1 MGLEEGQGP
10 VIIQKKKKSH
20 GGHHGGAWKVAY
32 ADFVT
37 AMMALFIV
45 LWILGQSEE
54 VKQSVSSYFKDP
66 VGFSSKKGKFI
77 LDGKGP
83 SPVSMN
89 LQSEMSAKELEKEKL
104 TRMGQALYNEMAQ
117 SPEFKDLINQVKI
130 EFVDEG
136 MRIEIMESFNDIF
149 FEIGTAE
156 LKPKALSIIQ
166 KIGAEIA
173 KLPNK
178 IVIEGHT
185 DSRPYSGNGV
195 GYTNFELSA
204 ERANSARRA
213 LTAAGVKQDQIDEV
227 RGYADKR
234 LRNKENPLD
243 VTNRRI
249 SIIVKYSGK

>member
-1 MGLEEGQGP
+1 MALDEGQGP
-10 VIIQKKKKSH
+10 IIIQKKKKAH
-20 GGHHGGAWKVAY
+20 GDHHGGAWKVAY

-45 LWILGQSEE
+45 LWILGQSEK

-83 SPVSMN
+83 SPVN
-89 LQSEMSAKELEKEKL
+89 VKLQAEMASKEMEKQRLDQMGQTIVNEMS
-104 TRMGQALYNEMAQ
+104 Q
-117 SPEFKDLINQVKI
+117 SPEFKDLMDQVKI
-130 EFVDEG
+130 EFIDEG
-136 MRIEIMESFNDIF
+136 MRIEIMESFDDIF
-149 FEIGTAE
+149 FEIGTSE
-156 LKPKALSIIQ
+156 LKPRALSIIK
-166 KIGAEIA
+166 KIGTELK

-185 DSRPYSGNGV
+185 DARPYSGNGV

-213 LTAAGVKQDQIDEV
+213 LTASGVRQEQIDEV

-234 LRNKENPLD
+234 LRNKDNPLD